1 MNTKGGE
8 LLSTRKLLQNRS
20 KLEKAWLRFYETG
33 LIDPKVLRP
42 EIVES
47 WERCRYA
54 GVHQD
59 GPWADDDLNEKE
71 LELRREQLGDVLKI
85 AKPFMETLY
94 KAVGESRMILRLT
107 DREGWVLGSYGD
119 QSMLEENRHLRLHSG
134 CNVSESA
141 IGTNGI
147 GIALKADRS
156 IQVMGA
162 EHFHRAF
169 HDWTTSA
176 SPIHGKHG
184 EVVAVISMSGD
195 YDLVHPHTLGM
206 VMASAEAIEHE
217 LELEAA
223 HLEAKRASEHYL
235 AIMESIRE
243 GILCVDST
251 GEITEINH
259 FARKYL
265 GYNEKEILGQKL
277 ETLIE
282 AEKLKGYINMVR
294 NSARLDEVEVFLRKK
309 NGKRVSV
316 LVNMTPISQTQSGKK
331 EAVLTFRESKRVH
344 SLVNKIVGATAIY
357 TFNDILGDSRE
368 IKQAVDMARRVADS
382 DANIL
387 LYGESGTG
395 KEMFAQGIHNAS
407 RRKNQPFVF
416 INCGAIPRDL
426 VASELFGYVEGAFTG
441 ARKGGQP
448 GKFEL
453 SDGGTLFLDEI
464 GDMPLDT
471 QAMLLRV
478 LETRQVVRV
487 GGYDVLPVD
496 VRVIAAT
503 HKNLKTEVEK
513 GNFRSDLYYR
523 LNVMPIYTPALRERR
538 SDVPKLI
545 DNFYIQFH
553 KPTTGRPPIAE
564 GFYRAMTNYDW
575 PGNVRELQNVMQMM
589 VSLAGEA
596 PLEEKLIP
604 SYIRLD
610 ARQEFVAAEE
620 RTLPLS
626 EIERQAVLHALK
638 VCRGNV
644 AQAARALGIGR
655 ATLYR
660 KMESHGIAMNRD
672 VSK

>member
-1 MNTKGGE
+1 
-8 LLSTRKLLQNRS
+8 LSTRKLLQNRS
-20 KLEKAWLRFYETG
+20 KLEKAWRRFFETG
-33 LIDPKVLRP
+33 VIDRRNLRE
-42 EIVES
+42 EIADS
-47 WERCRYA
+47 WERSRLA
-54 GVHQD
+54 GVLQE
-59 GPWADDDLNEKE
+59 GPWSSHELDEKG
-71 LELRREQLGDVLKI
+71 LEERRELLSDVIKI

-107 DREGWVLGSYGD
+107 DRDGWVVGSYGD
-119 QSMLEENRHLRLHSG
+119 QSLLEQNLHLRLHSG
-134 CNVSESA
+134 ANVSESV

-147 GIALKADRS
+147 GIALTADCS

-162 EHFHRAF
+162 EHYHRSF

-176 SPIHGKHG
+176 SPIHGITG
-184 EVVAVISMSGD
+184 EVIAVISMSGD

-243 GILCVDST
+243 GILCIEAS

-265 GYNEKEILGQKL
+265 GYNEKELVGQHL
-277 ETLIE
+277 EMLIE
-282 AEKLKGYINMVR
+282 PAKLKSYLNVVKSG
-294 NSARLDEVEVFLRKK
+294 ARMDEVELFLRRK

-316 LVNMTPISQTQSGKK
+316 LINMTPVSQSQSEKK

-344 SLVNKIVGATAIY
+344 HLVNKIVGSTAIY
-357 TFNDILGDSRE
+357 TFNDILGESRE
-368 IKQAVDMARRVADS
+368 IRQAIEIARRVADS
-382 DANIL
+382 DATVL

-407 RRKNQPFVF
+407 RRKNQPFIF

-503 HKNLKTEVEK
+503 HKQLKDEVEK

-523 LNVMPIYTPALRERR
+523 LNVMPIHTPALRERR
-538 SDVPKLI
+538 SDIPRLI
-545 DNFYIQFH
+545 DNFYEQFNKSELTRPQIQDD
-553 KPTTGRPPIAE
+553 
-564 GFYRAMTNYDW
+564 FYRVMTHYNW

-589 VSLAGEA
+589 VSLAGEG
-596 PLEEKLIP
+596 PLEAQFIP
-604 SYIRLD
+604 SYIRLGGVTE
-610 ARQEFVAAEE
+610 ALEKSVHIEPLAEVE
-620 RTLPLS
+620 RKA
-626 EIERQAVLHALK
+626 IRHALDMSK
-638 VCRGNV
+638 GNV
-644 AQAARALGIGR
+644 ARAAKALGIGR

-660 KMESHGIAMNRD
+660 KMESHGVSLIRG

>member
-1 MNTKGGE
+1 M
-8 LLSTRKLLQNRS
+8 STRKLLQNRS
-20 KLEKAWLRFYETG
+20 RLEKTWLRFFETG
-33 LIDPKVLRP
+33 LIDSKVLRP
-42 EIVES
+42 EIAES

-54 GVHQD
+54 GVHQE
-59 GPWADDDLNEKE
+59 GPWADQELSPKE
-71 LELRREQLGDVLKI
+71 VELRRERLNDVLKI
-85 AKPFMETLY
+85 AKSFMETLY

-107 DREGWVLGSYGD
+107 DREGWVVDSYGD
-119 QSMLEENRHLRLHSG
+119 QNMLEQNRHLRLHVG
-134 CNVSESA
+134 CNVGENA
-141 IGTNGI
+141 IGTNAI
-147 GIALKADRS
+147 GIALTSDCS

-162 EHFHRAF
+162 EHYHRAF

-176 SPIHGKHG
+176 SPIHDERGDI
-184 EVVAVISMSGD
+184 VAVISMSGD

-217 LELEAA
+217 LALEAA

-243 GILCVDST
+243 GILCVDAT
-251 GEITEINH
+251 GTITEINH

-265 GYNEKEILGQKL
+265 GYHEKEILGQRL

-282 AEKLKGYINMVR
+282 AEKLKGYLNVLR
-294 NSARLDEVEVFLRKK
+294 SSARMDEVEVYLRKK

-316 LVNMTPISQTQSGKK
+316 LLNMTPISQSQGLKK

-344 SLVNKIVGATAIY
+344 SLVNKIFGATAIY
-357 TFNDILGDSRE
+357 TFNDILGDSPE
-368 IKQAVDMARRVADS
+368 IKQAVEMARRVADS

-441 ARKGGQP
+441 ARRGGQP

-503 HKNLKTEVEK
+503 HKNLKSEVEK

-538 SDVPKLI
+538 SDIPRLI
-545 DNFYIQFH
+545 DNFYRQFSSGEGKRPEIQ
-553 KPTTGRPPIAE
+553 E
-564 GFYRAMTNYDW
+564 GFYRIMSQYPW

-589 VSLAGEA
+589 VSLAGDQ
-596 PLEEKLIP
+596 PLEERLIP
-604 SYIRLD
+604 DYIRLGGP
-610 ARQEFVAAEE
+610 RQEARAEGRVMSLAALE
-620 RTLPLS
+620 RDGILK
-626 EIERQAVLHALK
+626 ALN
-638 VCRGNV
+638 VCKGNV

-660 KMESHGIAMNRD
+660 KMEAHGIHLSRD

>member
-1 MNTKGGE
+1 M
-8 LLSTRKLLQNRS
+8 STRKLLQNRS
-20 KLEKAWLRFYETG
+20 KLEKAWMKFFETG
-33 LIDPKVLRP
+33 FIDTKILRP
-42 EIVES
+42 EIAAS
-47 WERCRYA
+47 WERCRFA
-54 GVHQD
+54 GILQED
-59 GPWADDDLNEKE
+59 PWADEELEERE
-71 LELRREQLGDVLKI
+71 LELRRERLGDVLKI

-94 KAVGESRMILRLT
+94 KAVGQSRMILRLT

-147 GIALKADRS
+147 AISLLEDRS

-162 EHFHRAF
+162 EHYHRAF
-169 HDWTTSA
+169 HNWTTSA
-176 SPIHGKHG
+176 SPIHDENG
-184 EVVAVISMSGD
+184 EIVAVFSMSGD

-217 LELEAA
+217 LALEAA
-223 HLEAKRASEHYL
+223 HLEAKRASKHYL

-243 GILCVDST
+243 GILCVDSS
-251 GEITEINH
+251 GDITEINH

-265 GYNEKEILGQKL
+265 GYSEKDILGQKL

-282 AEKLKGYINMVR
+282 AEKLKSYINMVK
-294 NSARLDEVEVFLRKK
+294 SSGKMDEVEVFLRKK
-309 NGKRVSV
+309 NGKKVSV
-316 LVNMTPISQTQSGKK
+316 LVNMTPISQIQGGKK

-344 SLVNKIVGATAIY
+344 SLVNKIFGATAIY

-368 IKQAVDMARRVADS
+368 IRQAVEMARRVADS

-503 HKNLKTEVEK
+503 HKDLKTEVEK

-523 LNVMPIYTPALRERR
+523 LNVMPIHTPALRERR
-538 SDVPKLI
+538 SDIPRLI
-545 DNFYIQFH
+545 DNFYRQFN
-553 KPTTGRPPIAE
+553 KKEVERLPITDS
-564 GFYRAMTNYDW
+564 FYRVMSNYDW

-589 VSLAGEA
+589 VSLAAGA
-596 PLEEKLIP
+596 PLEERLIP
-604 SYIRLD
+604 NYIRQD
-610 ARQEFVAAEE
+610 AHHEISIIEE
-620 RTLPLS
+620 RVQPLT
-626 EIERQAVLHALK
+626 EIERQAIIRALT

-644 AQAARALGIGR
+644 AQAAKALEIGR

-660 KMESHGIAMNRD
+660 KMESHGITVNRD
-672 VSK
+672 VLK

>member
-1 MNTKGGE
+1 M
-8 LLSTRKLLQNRS
+8 STRKLLQNRS
-20 KLEKAWLRFYETG
+20 KLEKAWLKFFETG
-33 LIDPKVLRP
+33 FIDTKVLRP
-42 EIVES
+42 EIAAS
-47 WERCRYA
+47 WERCRFA
-54 GVHQD
+54 GILQED
-59 GPWADDDLNEKE
+59 PWAEEELEERE
-71 LELRREQLGDVLKI
+71 LELRRERLGDVLKI

-119 QSMLEENRHLRLHSG
+119 QSMLEENKHLRLHSG

-147 GIALKADRS
+147 AISLLEDRS

-162 EHFHRAF
+162 EHYHRAF
-169 HDWTTSA
+169 HNWTTSA
-176 SPIHGKHG
+176 SPIHDNNG
-184 EVVAVISMSGD
+184 EIVAVFSMSGD

-217 LELEAA
+217 LALEAA
-223 HLEAKRASEHYL
+223 HLEATRASEHYL

-243 GILCVDST
+243 GILCVDAT

-265 GYNEKEILGQKL
+265 GYSEKDLLGQKL

-282 AEKLKGYINMVR
+282 AEKLKSYINMVK
-294 NSARLDEVEVFLRKK
+294 SSGKMDEVEVFLRKK
-309 NGKRVSV
+309 NGKKVSV
-316 LVNMTPISQTQSGKK
+316 LVNMTPISQTQGGKK

-344 SLVNKIVGATAIY
+344 SLVNKIFGATAIY

-368 IKQAVDMARRVADS
+368 IRQAVEMARRVADS

-487 GGYDVLPVD
+487 GGYDVIPVD

-503 HKNLKTEVEK
+503 HKDLKTEVEK

-523 LNVMPIYTPALRERR
+523 LNVMPIHTPALRERR
-538 SDVPKLI
+538 SDIPSLI
-545 DNFYIQFH
+545 DNFYRQFS
-553 KPTTGRPPIAE
+553 KNEVERLPIE
-564 GFYRAMTNYDW
+564 DGFYRTMSSYDW

-589 VSLAGEA
+589 VSLAAGA

-604 SYIRLD
+604 GYIRRGAQD
-610 ARQEFVAAEE
+610 EISISYE
-620 RTLPLS
+620 RIQPLT
-626 EIERQAVLHALK
+626 EIERQAIIRALN

-644 AQAARALGIGR
+644 AQAAKSLEIGR

-660 KMESHGIAMNRD
+660 KMDSHGITVNRD
-672 VSK
+672 VLK

>member
-1 MNTKGGE
+1 M
-8 LLSTRKLLQNRS
+8 STRKLLQNRT

-33 LIDPKVLRP
+33 LIDSKVLRP

-47 WERCRYA
+47 WERCRFA
-54 GVHQD
+54 GIQQE
-59 GPWADDDLNEKE
+59 GPWAHEDLNEKE
-71 LELRREQLGDVLKI
+71 LEIRREQLGDVLKI

-119 QSMLEENRHLRLHSG
+119 QSLLKANRHLRLDSG

-162 EHFHRAF
+162 EHYHRAF

-176 SPIHGKHG
+176 SPIHGQNG
-184 EVVAVISMSGD
+184 DIVAVISMSGD

-265 GYNEKEILGQKL
+265 GYNEKDIIGQKI
-277 ETLIE
+277 EMLIE
-282 AEKLKGYINMVR
+282 PAKLKSYLSVVKSG
-294 NSARLDEVEVFLRKK
+294 ARMDEVELFLRKK

-316 LVNMTPISQTQSGKK
+316 LINLTPISQSRLGKK

-357 TFNDILGDSRE
+357 TFNDILGDSKE
-368 IKQAVDMARRVADS
+368 IRHAISMARRVADS
-382 DANIL
+382 DANVL
-387 LYGESGTG
+387 LHGESGTG

-407 RRKNQPFVF
+407 RRKNQPFIF

-503 HKNLKTEVEK
+503 HKDLKSEVEK

-523 LNVMPIYTPALRERR
+523 LNVMPIHTPALRERR
-538 SDVPKLI
+538 ADIPRLI
-545 DNFYIQFH
+545 DNFYEQFYKIENH
-553 KPTTGRPPIAE
+553 RPLISE
-564 GFYRAMTNYDW
+564 GFYRTMSNYDW

-589 VSLAGEA
+589 VSLAGDSVLDES
-596 PLEEKLIP
+596 LIP
-604 SYIRLD
+604 EYIRLEMGEEITEKTV
-610 ARQEFVAAEE
+610 RIESLEEAERRAIRNALE
-620 RTLPLS
+620 LS
-626 EIERQAVLHALK
+626 E
-638 VCRGNV
+638 GNI
-644 AQAARALGIGR
+644 AYAARALGIGR

-660 KMESHGIAMNRD
+660 KMEVHKLRSKHS